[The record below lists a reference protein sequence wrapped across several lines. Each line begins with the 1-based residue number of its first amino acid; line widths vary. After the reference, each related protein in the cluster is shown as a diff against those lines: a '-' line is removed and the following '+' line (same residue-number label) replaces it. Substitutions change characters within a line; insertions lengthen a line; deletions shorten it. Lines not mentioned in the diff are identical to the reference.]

1 MIRTN
6 ITKLVVL
13 YFNTYFKV
21 LVIPANLAFMTD
33 YRAHR
38 LLLMGGHK
46 RSDFS
51 TSDTFGIIN
60 VVKLFRRPVNCGSA
74 ILNHL

>member
-13 YFNTYFKV
+13 YFKTYFKV
-21 LVIPANLAFMTD
+21 FVILTNLAFMTD
-33 YRAHR
+33 YRVHD

-51 TSDTFGIIN
+51 TSDTFEIVN
-60 VVKLFRRPVNCGSA
+60 VVKLSRRPVNRWST
-74 ILNHL
+74 ILNCL